1 MNKLRFSMV
10 ALLVLGFG
18 VNLHAADISSNQ
30 VELDSVTVTGESEN
44 DPTQKKVGERVKSAK
59 TLTKEQAQDT
69 RDLVKYETGVS
80 VVENG
85 RFGASGYS
93 IRGVDENRVAITI
106 DGLHQAET
114 LSSQGFKELFEGY
127 GNFNNSRNGVEVETL
142 KQVRITKGADSI
154 KAGSGALGGSV
165 MFETK
170 DARDYLLDK
179 DYFYGFKT
187 GYSTAN
193 SQKYTS
199 HTLAA
204 KYKWFD
210 ILFVRT
216 DRKGHELKNYGYDE
230 YDDSVVAAEREKAD
244 PYTIKKESNLLKFG
258 FSPSD
263 TTRVTA
269 GLDYY
274 KDNPK
279 GHDYSYNLS
288 LTPDANEPIRK
299 QRYTDDLSTRKNY
312 FVTFENFNETP
323 FWDSAKLTL
332 SHQKLKTRARTEEKC
347 LGNNCWEIDNPV
359 GLHLDENNNYL
370 DKDNTPLELTAEEKI
385 IKDHRPNFKYIEKEV
400 TRSLS
405 SADDSRKY
413 TGKNSNIHFS
423 GVNALATN
431 FAFDCS
437 IFNCEKYINVFIGG
451 DIDGKPGKIDLSSSE
466 KQEFN
471 RDYEDS
477 FLDTYKQKYYI
488 QVETIK
494 KGDKTYKKIKST
506 KEFQTPFGN
515 TTIDEN
521 NGEIFIPLPTSPGFL
536 NNQWRQRD
544 LDNET
549 KQANLDFEKS
559 IDTENI
565 DHFLS
570 YGGLYSTNKKSM
582 TNIEGNNASNI
593 QWWANSYVENCQPN
607 VNKTSPN
614 PLQCPTIP
622 KEESFLVPTTK
633 TQKAF
638 YIADDIKI
646 NDFITLKGG
655 FRKDFVKYKIDY
667 EDGKS
672 PEIPNG
678 FLDGL
683 YKHDVEKPKYTDKT
697 KYPQGE
703 NDPQY
708 IADREKFKKSTRLD
722 NKYKGNIFNQTSHFI
737 AVDLDPVDFLRL
749 QAKYSKGFRV
759 PTPDELYFNF
769 DFPDFKIVPN
779 INLKPEISKTKE
791 VALTLYN
798 NLSFIT
804 ISGFETKYK
813 DFLDFR
819 YVGRVRTSKA
829 ITDDDEAILS
839 TDQIGYQNVNRAF
852 AKVTGIE
859 IDSKINLKDI
869 KDDLPGFY
877 FGVKYT
883 RQKGEILVTE
893 EGKDV
898 FRPMNA
904 IQPNKF
910 IYNLGYSAPNDKFGA
925 DLFITHVN
933 AKNPK
938 DTYNMFWI
946 AEKKGKVIVNG
957 QPVQDSSAH
966 WLSNKYT
973 TIDLISYVRPR
984 KNITFRLGA
993 YNLTDKKYINWESA
1007 RSIRSFG
1014 TTNRVRK
1021 SDSLGLNR
1029 FNAPGRNFKLDFE
1042 ITF

>member
-1 MNKLRFSMV
+1 MNKLRFSMIT
-10 ALLVLGFG
+10 LLVLGFG

-59 TLTKEQAQDT
+59 TLTKEQVQDT

-204 KYKWFD
+204 RHKWFD
-210 ILFVRT
+210 ILYVRT
-216 DRKGHELKNYGYDE
+216 DRKGHELKNYGYED
-230 YDDSVVAAEREKAD
+230 YDYDVVAGEREKAD

-258 FSPSD
+258 FSPTD
-263 TTRVTA
+263 TTRITA

-279 GHDYSYNLS
+279 GNDYSYNLT
-288 LTPDANEPIRK
+288 LTKDDKTEQPQ

-312 FVTFENFNETP
+312 FVTFENFDETP

-332 SHQKLKTRARTEEKC
+332 SHQKLKTRAKTEEKC
-347 LGNNCWEIDNPV
+347 LAGNCAEISNPA
-359 GLHLDENNNYL
+359 GLHLDEDNNYL
-370 DKDNTPLELTAEEKI
+370 DKDNKKLKVIQDGYLIALE
-385 IKDHRPNFKYIEKEV
+385 
-400 TRSLS
+400 S
-405 SADDSRKY
+405 DDGTKY
-413 TGKNSNIHFS
+413 TEGITNGYFRTS
-423 GVNALATN
+423 GDPATATK
-431 FAFDCS
+431 FAFDCDL
-437 IFNCEKYINVFIGG
+437 FNCK
-451 DIDGKPGKIDLSSSE
+451 KPVNIIFENKPITIDLASKNEE
-466 KQEFN
+466 KFD
-471 RDYEDS
+471 RS
-477 FLDTYKQKYYI
+477 YKSYDGSMKKNIYHVS
-488 QVETIK
+488 VETINK
-494 KGDKTYKKIKST
+494 NNKTYKKLNSILEYTSWDGTEKKDQDHS
-506 KEFQTPFGN
+506 FY
-515 TTIDEN
+515 
-521 NGEIFIPLPTSPGFL
+521 IPLPYSTGFL
-536 NNQWRQRD
+536 VNDWRQRD

-582 TNIEGNNASNI
+582 TNIEGKNASNVK
-593 QWWANSYVENCQPN
+593 WWANSYKESCKAGGNAI
-607 VNKTSPN
+607 
-614 PLQCPTIP
+614 QCPYFSG
-622 KEESFLVPTTK
+622 EESFLVPTTK

-655 FRKDFVKYKIDY
+655 FRKDFIKYRVDY
-667 EDGKS
+667 EEGKS
-672 PEIPNG
+672 PKIPDG
-678 FLDGL
+678 FLEALTGL
-683 YKHDVEKPKYTDKT
+683 DMPKPKYHDP
-697 KYPQGE
+697 KYKSDDPNKHAE
-703 NDPQY
+703 KNPQY
-708 IADREKFKKSTRLD
+708 IADLARYKQGLIIDK
-722 NKYKGNIFNQTSHFI
+722 KYKGNIFNQTSHFI
-737 AVDLDPVDFLRL
+737 SLDLDPVDFLRL
-749 QAKYSKGFRV
+749 QGKYSKGFRA

-769 DFPDFKIVPN
+769 NFPDFRIVPN
-779 INLKPEISKTKE
+779 TNLKPEISKTKE

-804 ISGFETKYK
+804 VSGFETKYK
-813 DFLDFR
+813 DFLDFK
-819 YVGRVRTSKA
+819 YVGSKQN
-829 ITDDDEAILS
+829 TPGTPLS
-839 TDQIGYQNVNRAF
+839 SDIAGYQNVNRAV

-869 KDDLPGFY
+869 KADLPGFY

-883 RQKGEILVTE
+883 RQKGKVLVTE

-910 IYNLGYSAPNDKFGA
+910 VYNIGYSAPNDKFGT
-925 DLFITHVN
+925 DLFITHAN

-946 AEKKGKVIVNG
+946 GERDGGIEVNG

>member
-210 ILFVRT
+210 ILFIRT

-288 LTPDANEPIRK
+288 LSQFSDTVEEEK
-299 QRYTDDLSTRKNY
+299 RYTNDLSTRKNY

-332 SHQKLKTRARTEEKC
+332 SHQKTKTRAKTEERC
-347 LGNNCWEIDNPV
+347 FGDNCRDINNPA
-359 GLHLDENNNYL
+359 GFHLDENNNYL
-370 DKDNTPLELTAEEKI
+370 DKDNKLLKLVKEKDTASPLGPEYIYLKSDDRTKYKEGDKFRTSG
-385 IKDHRPNFKYIEKEV
+385 KDAV
-400 TRSLS
+400 
-405 SADDSRKY
+405 
-413 TGKNSNIHFS
+413 
-423 GVNALATN
+423 ATT
-431 FAFDCS
+431 FTFDCS
-437 IFNCEKYINVFIGG
+437 FFNCEKPVNLIFEDKPIN
-451 DIDGKPGKIDLSSSE
+451 IDLSSKNE
-466 KQEFN
+466 TIFN
-471 RDYEDS
+471 RS
-477 FLDTYKQKYYI
+477 YKGWDKKIKKDIYHVT
-488 QVETIK
+488 VETINK
-494 KGDKTYKKIKST
+494 NNKIYKKINSIREYTSLDGTDKKDQDNS
-506 KEFQTPFGN
+506 FY
-515 TTIDEN
+515 
-521 NGEIFIPLPTSPGFL
+521 IPLPYSAGFSK
-536 NNQWRQRD
+536 NDWKQRD

-549 KQANLDFEKS
+549 KQVNLDFEKS
-559 IDTENI
+559 IDTKNI

-570 YGGLYSTNKKSM
+570 YGGLYSINKKSM
-582 TNIEGNNASNI
+582 TNIEGSNGSNVK
-593 QWWANSYVENCQPN
+593 WWANSYKEDCKSGGN
-607 VNKTSPN
+607 T
-614 PLQCPTIP
+614 LQCPIFSG
-622 KEESFLVPTTK
+622 EESFLVPTTK

-638 YIADDIKI
+638 YVSDDIKI
-646 NDFITLKGG
+646 NDFISLKGG
-655 FRKDFVKYKIDY
+655 FRKDFIKYRVDY
-667 EDGKS
+667 EEGKS
-672 PEIPNG
+672 PKIPDG
-678 FLDGL
+678 FLGAL
-683 YKHDVEKPKYTDKT
+683 AKHDIEKPRYTDP
-697 KYPQGE
+697 KYIGTDPNKSGE
-703 NDPQY
+703 NHPQY
-708 IADREKFKKSTRLD
+708 LADRKKFIESARIDK
-722 NKYKGNIFNQTSHFI
+722 KYKGNIFNETSHFI
-737 AVDLDPVDFLRL
+737 SLDLDPIDFLRL
-749 QAKYSKGFRV
+749 QGKYSKGFRA

-769 DFPDFKIVPN
+769 RFPGFIIVPN
-779 INLKPEISKTKE
+779 TKLKPEISKTKE
-791 VALTLYN
+791 VAITLYN

-804 ISGFETKYK
+804 VSGFETKYK

-819 YVGRVRTSKA
+819 YVGAAKTNKHVDNGIA
-829 ITDDDEAILS
+829 LS
-839 TDQIGYQNVNRAF
+839 TDLVGYQNVNRAV

-869 KDDLPGFY
+869 KADLPGFY

-883 RQKGEILVTE
+883 RQKGKVLVTE
-893 EGKDV
+893 DGKDV

-910 IYNLGYSAPNDKFGA
+910 IYNIGYSAPNDKFGA
-925 DLFITHVN
+925 DIFITRAN
-933 AKNPK
+933 AKKPGN
-938 DTYNMFWI
+938 TYNMFWLS
-946 AEKKGKVIVNG
+946 EKREDIIVNNKK
-957 QPVQDSSAH
+957 VQDSSAH

-1021 SDSLGLNR
+1021 SDNLGLNR

>member
-59 TLTKEQAQDT
+59 TLTKEQVQDT

-80 VVENG
+80 VVETG

-127 GNFNNSRNGVEVETL
+127 GNFNNTRNGVEVETL

-154 KAGSGALGGSV
+154 KTGSGALGGSV

-193 SQKYTS
+193 SQKYNS

-204 KYKWFD
+204 KHKWFD
-210 ILFVRT
+210 ILFIRT
-216 DRKGHELKNYGYDE
+216 DRKGHETKNYGYDE

-258 FSPSD
+258 FSPTD

-288 LTPDANEPIRK
+288 LSQFSDTVEEEK
-299 QRYTDDLSTRKNY
+299 RYTNDLSTRKNY

-332 SHQKLKTRARTEEKC
+332 SHQKTKTRAKTEERC
-347 LGNNCWEIDNPV
+347 FGDNCRDINNQA

-370 DKDNTPLELTAEEKI
+370 DKDNKLLKLVKEKDPASPLGPEYIYLKSDDGTKYKEGDKFRTSG
-385 IKDHRPNFKYIEKEV
+385 KDAI
-400 TRSLS
+400 
-405 SADDSRKY
+405 
-413 TGKNSNIHFS
+413 
-423 GVNALATN
+423 ATT
-431 FAFDCS
+431 FAFDCNF
-437 IFNCEKYINVFIGG
+437 FNCEKPVNLIFE
-451 DIDGKPGKIDLSSSE
+451 DKPISIDLSSKNETIFDRSYE
-466 KQEFN
+466 GWDKKQ
-471 RDYEDS
+471 RKDIYHV
-477 FLDTYKQKYYI
+477 T
-488 QVETIK
+488 VETINKNNK
-494 KGDKTYKKIKST
+494 KYKKINSIREYTSWDGTEKKDQDNS
-506 KEFQTPFGN
+506 FY
-515 TTIDEN
+515 
-521 NGEIFIPLPTSPGFL
+521 IPLPYSAGFSK
-536 NNQWRQRD
+536 NDWKQRD

-549 KQANLDFEKS
+549 KQVNLDFEKS

-570 YGGLYSTNKKSM
+570 YGGLYGINKKSM
-582 TNIEGNNASNI
+582 TNIEGSNGSNVK
-593 QWWANSYVENCQPN
+593 WWANSYKEDCKSGGN
-607 VNKTSPN
+607 T
-614 PLQCPTIP
+614 LQCPIFSG
-622 KEESFLVPTTK
+622 EESFLVPTTK

-646 NDFITLKGG
+646 NDFIVLKGG
-655 FRKDFVKYKIDY
+655 FRKDFIKYRVDY
-667 EDGKS
+667 EEGKS
-672 PEIPNG
+672 PKIPDG
-678 FLDGL
+678 FLGAL
-683 YKHDVEKPKYTDKT
+683 AKHDIEKPRYTDP
-697 KYPQGE
+697 KYIGTDPKKSGE
-703 NDPQY
+703 NHPQY
-708 IADREKFKKSTRLD
+708 LADRKKFIESARIDK
-722 NKYKGNIFNQTSHFI
+722 KYKGNIFNQTSHFI
-737 AVDLDPVDFLRL
+737 SLDLDPIDFLRV
-749 QAKYSKGFRV
+749 QGKYSKGFRA

-769 DFPDFKIVPN
+769 RFPGFIIVPN
-779 INLKPEISKTKE
+779 TKLKPEISKTKE

-804 ISGFETKYK
+804 VSGFETKYK

-819 YVGRVRTSKA
+819 YVGAAKTNKHVDNGIA
-829 ITDDDEAILS
+829 LS
-839 TDQIGYQNVNRAF
+839 TDLVGYQNVNRAV

-869 KDDLPGFY
+869 KADLPGFY

-883 RQKGEILVTE
+883 RQKGKILVTE
-893 EGKDV
+893 DGKDV

-910 IYNLGYSAPNDKFGA
+910 VYNIGYTAPNDKFGA
-925 DLFITHVN
+925 DIFITHAN
-933 AKNPK
+933 AKKPG
-938 DTYNMFWI
+938 DTYNMFWLS
-946 AEKKGKVIVNG
+946 EKREDIIVNNKK
-957 QPVQDSSAH
+957 VQDSSAH